1 MALQPRKGRQFIALI
16 DHEVVMPR
24 VMLSWIGWTDR
35 SAPQP
40 GETNIGPIAQAISQR
55 AFDHVVLLSE
65 DREGSPK
72 SERSKAR
79 SGTKE
84 YTRWLEARDD
94 APPIHVLEVEL
105 QGGPNS
111 FKDLHEEVCTA
122 IDWTLKKFG
131 ADTELV
137 FYLSPGTQVMGAT
150 WLILATSRYP
160 ALLIESS
167 DQKNVRDVEIPFHLS
182 PLSWSTIGSSDTF
195 TNWILSGI
203 PGADRDFR
211 QLARSFYFQSDRMK
225 RVVTRARALAGI
237 DDAICITGETGTGK
251 SILARQ
257 IHEWSD
263 RKDQPFKVINCGALP
278 ENLIESELFGTE
290 KGAATGTVSRPG
302 VFETAEGGTVFL
314 DEIGEMS
321 LQAQVRF
328 LLVVQEKVV
337 TRLGSTKAKKV
348 DFRLICAT
356 NRELEMAVAEG
367 RFREDLYYRVA
378 TELLAL
384 PPLRERQDLGYVI
397 DETLKALRK
406 SLKKEGSDCN
416 KELSLR
422 SRNAL
427 LRYGW
432 PGNFREL
439 EATLK
444 RAMRWSPNA
453 EISEK
458 DVLREL
464 RPIRRIQET
473 AILDRPLGDDF
484 SLDDVLGEV
493 QRHYY
498 SRALAEA
505 HGIKKEA
512 SGLLGIKNYQTMD
525 NRMKKLGMGNS

>member
-1 MALQPRKGRQFIALI
+1 
-16 DHEVVMPR
+16 MPR

-35 SAPQP
+35 RAPQP
-40 GETNIGPIAQAISQR
+40 GEDNVGPIAQALAQR
-55 AFDHVVLLSE
+55 PFDHVVLLSE
-65 DREGSPK
+65 NSGESPK
-72 SERSKAR
+72 SDGKRGLSSTVDYIK
-79 SGTKE
+79 
-84 YTRWLEARDD
+84 WLEARGEV
-94 APPIHVLEVEL
+94 PPLTPREVEL
-105 QGGPNS
+105 PGGPS
-111 FKDLHEEVCTA
+111 CFKDIHEAVCAT
-122 IDWTLKKFG
+122 IDWTLKRFG
-131 ADTELV
+131 EDTKLV

-150 WLILATSRYP
+150 WLIMATSRYP
-160 ALLIESS
+160 AQLIESS
-167 DQKNVRDVEIPFHLS
+167 DPRHVRDVEIPFQLS
-182 PLSWSTIGSSDTF
+182 PLSWSKLGSTDTF
-195 TNWILSGI
+195 TNWLSGLA
-203 PGADRDFR
+203 GTERDFQ
-211 QLARSFYFQSDRMK
+211 QLARSFYFQSARMK
-225 RVVTRARALAGI
+225 RVVARARVLASI
-237 DDAICITGETGTGK
+237 EDAICITGETGTGK
-251 SILARQ
+251 SILAR
-257 IHEWSD
+257 HMHTWSD
-263 RKDQPFKVINCGALP
+263 RKERPFIVINCGALP

-290 KGAATGTVSRPG
+290 KGAASGTVERPG
-302 VFETAEGGTVFL
+302 VFEAADGGTVFL

-321 LQAQVRF
+321 LQAQVRL

-356 NRELEMAVAEG
+356 NRELEVAVAEG

-406 SLKKEGSDCN
+406 SLKNEGSDCN

-427 LRYGW
+427 LRYAW

-453 EISEK
+453 EISEE

-484 SLDDVLGEV
+484 SLKDVLGEV
-493 QRHYY
+493 ERHYY
-498 SRALAEA
+498 SRAVAEA
-505 HGIKKEA
+505 HGIKKDA

-525 NRMKKLGMGNS
+525 NRMKKLGMGSG